1 MELSLLAIAISA
13 FIVTTQAAPGAD
25 NIIEFSYS
33 GAKGPDKWGSLD
45 PKFKTC
51 SDGKAQSPIN
61 ILHSKAAQGTNMTL
75 NRKYIPATAT
85 LVNNGFNVG
94 IHFEENAGVIGV
106 DGKDYR
112 LQQIHWRTPSEH
124 NINGKAYDAELQ
136 LLHKADDGS
145 IFMGAILYQIGNG
158 DIVLT
163 KIHRKL
169 EELGREKCGGD
180 EHARI
185 DLGKLDPN
193 PLRKCT
199 RRYFRYQ
206 GSFTTPPCTENVI
219 WHVFEKVRTISKQ
232 QLELLKAPMLPAFKS
247 NSRPVQPD
255 NGRQVVLNYDQRMK
269 S

>member
-1 MELSLLAIAISA
+1 
-13 FIVTTQAAPGAD
+13 
-25 NIIEFSYS
+25 
-33 GAKGPDKWGSLD
+33 
-45 PKFKTC
+45 
-51 SDGKAQSPIN
+51 
-61 ILHSKAAQGTNMTL
+61 MTL

-163 KIHRKL
+163 K
-169 EELGREKCGGD
+169 
-180 EHARI
+180 
-185 DLGKLDPN
+185 
-193 PLRKCT
+193 
-199 RRYFRYQ
+199 
-206 GSFTTPPCTENVI
+206 
-219 WHVFEKVRTISKQ
+219 VRTISKQ